1 MIQFHKDYYILFT
14 LASVAALSVGI
25 GSCGKKEKA
34 NLSISVK
41 DSAATSQDFGTVS
54 SGSTKSVVLML
65 SNSGKADASGV
76 KETGLAAPFQ
86 FVGGSFP
93 GTGGTCSDSLAGG
106 ASCELAVVYAPS
118 IDPYTTSPHTYTMI
132 IEYQGGESGAVQF
145 ELAGVADYCSQQEA
159 VTALTH
165 TAGTSSLSFGVPT
178 GVSAQSFTP
187 AASMGISDVT
197 MTLSKTVAYTVDNIV
212 MRVRADNAN
221 APGTEDLGTATISG
235 STVGTSWREVTFRFV
250 TPVVLTGGVRY
261 WFLLDPGAN
270 NTVQNDNTY
279 LLSFKGSFSDIWN
292 GGEYRNGVDGSNSWN
307 TFNYDL
313 NFSMASCTAKDSAL

>member
-1 MIQFHKDYYILFT
+1 L
-14 LASVAALSVGI
+14 AALSVAI
-25 GSCGKKEKA
+25 GSCGKKKEKA
-34 NLSISVK
+34 TLSISIK

-65 SNSGKADASGV
+65 SNSGKADASAI

-93 GTGGTCSDSLAGG
+93 GTGGTCSDSLADG
-106 ASCELAVVYAPS
+106 ASCELAVEYAPS
-118 IDPYTTSPHTYTMI
+118 IDPYTTSSHTDTMI
-132 IEYQGGESGAVQF
+132 IEYQGGKSGSAQF
-145 ELAGVADYCSQQEA
+145 ELAGVADYCSQQQA

-165 TAGTSSLSFGVPT
+165 TAGTSALSFGAPT
-178 GVSAQSFTP
+178 SVSAQSFTP
-187 AASMGISDVT
+187 ASSMALSDVT
-197 MTLSKTVAYTVDNIV
+197 MSLFKTAAYTVDNIV

-235 STVGTSWREVTFRFV
+235 STVGTSWGDVTFRFA

-261 WFLLDPGAN
+261 WFLLDPGTN

-279 LLSFKGSFSDIWN
+279 LLYFKGSFSDIWN
-292 GGEYRNGVDGSNSWN
+292 GGEYRGGVDGVNSWN
-307 TFNYDL
+307 TFTYDL
-313 NFSMASCTAKDSAL
+313 NFAMASCTVKDSVL